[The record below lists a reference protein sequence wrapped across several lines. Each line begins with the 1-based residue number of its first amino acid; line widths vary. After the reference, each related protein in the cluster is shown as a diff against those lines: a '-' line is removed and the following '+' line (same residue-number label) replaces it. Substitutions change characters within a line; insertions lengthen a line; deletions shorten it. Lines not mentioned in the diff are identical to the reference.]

1 VETLKGSVGADLKQI
16 TNVIMAT
23 GTINDFTSSL
33 LAYYFLIENP
43 IRDTQF
49 YELINALPFK
59 NSQMNKAVE
68 INNKIRE
75 KRSRYSWSGSNAS
88 DLSSQDIEQIKKIIS
103 SLKNKN
109 LINEINEKLEKELY
123 QKVVNTFEYSNSATF
138 LPFYQ
143 SLETLTDKLKWK
155 MNHAI
160 QADTFESFSDLTL
173 KGLLGT
179 LLPKISGETNW
190 QGRSL
195 KELYWNSE
203 SIEQYQFEKNMHAEI
218 QKWLDQGHVKKINS
232 SNFSHYFD
240 QTSLLGNYLSL
251 ASRHID
257 WWYRLFALIS
267 LAIVM
272 GHQFIKRDKYR
283 DIILWLINHG
293 VKHGTTPGFKGLLYS
308 LKKQKLPLLSDEQ
321 IVAVIN
327 EFNEKSKVKL
337 NDLEK
342 WILDLVRLIPKEE
355 TERDYLTR
363 KEKAQK
369 IFSLLIYPREI
380 FAIKKSSRV
389 EKEKQLR
396 SILDLLN
403 NEDLSQNVNSLN
415 QKLAE
420 EIEKNGLTIKKSDVQ
435 KSIKVDFQNISR
447 VKKKALHY
455 KNYFSQIKK
464 MITTQNSQSYD
475 SKTGREGSGSPEEL
489 RKFENGDDPRYI
501 HHAASMRLPLDAI
514 GQRQFIYK
522 TAEQDQKQVSL
533 YLTLAQNEIQESYE
547 KVLFNVLGLRQ
558 ENILI
563 NEIYI
568 QDEKGVQKLK
578 LNSNRDPVLVIKE
591 FMESLYFSTK
601 AGQTMTRSRLYQ
613 TPALIDQE
621 EKIMSDLFKDV
632 QWKED
637 FLPQNE
643 IDLKKLNQSQEWK
656 TLIDLSHQ
664 TELTELVPL
673 VVEKVPAHKIFVIK
687 EKQR

>member
-1 VETLKGSVGADLKQI
+1 
-16 TNVIMAT
+16 
-23 GTINDFTSSL
+23 
-33 LAYYFLIENP
+33 
-43 IRDTQF
+43 
-49 YELINALPFK
+49 
-59 NSQMNKAVE
+59 
-68 INNKIRE
+68 
-75 KRSRYSWSGSNAS
+75 
-88 DLSSQDIEQIKKIIS
+88 
-103 SLKNKN
+103 
-109 LINEINEKLEKELY
+109 
-123 QKVVNTFEYSNSATF
+123 
-138 LPFYQ
+138 
-143 SLETLTDKLKWK
+143 
-155 MNHAI
+155 
-160 QADTFESFSDLTL
+160 
-173 KGLLGT
+173 
-179 LLPKISGETNW
+179 
-190 QGRSL
+190 
-195 KELYWNSE
+195 
-203 SIEQYQFEKNMHAEI
+203 
-218 QKWLDQGHVKKINS
+218 
-232 SNFSHYFD
+232 
-240 QTSLLGNYLSL
+240 
-251 ASRHID
+251 
-257 WWYRLFALIS
+257 
-267 LAIVM
+267 
-272 GHQFIKRDKYR
+272 
-283 DIILWLINHG
+283 
-293 VKHGTTPGFKGLLYS
+293 
-308 LKKQKLPLLSDEQ
+308 
-321 IVAVIN
+321 VIN

-514 GQRQFIYK
+514 GQRQVERNLFLILFSCFINK
-522 TAEQDQKQVSL
+522 
-533 YLTLAQNEIQESYE
+533 LTLAQNEIQESYE